1 MGAGREFDHDVTGRD
16 IAFLLAEAVG
26 GAEIGAAPTQA
37 VIRGGRRRRAR
48 RWAVAAATALVVAAS
63 SGALA
68 VTALPGGGGHRVAPA
83 AQAPASRTPGVV
95 EPGARHLL
103 ATGVDQGRTWQVDID
118 VWPAPRDVTE
128 ARALLTAMAAH
139 GEYPADADEPS
150 DLVGRSAYFV
160 RHGIG
165 EAEAAGTLTT
175 EATTTRADRMTGTD
189 IEVVAVPLDPAAQG
203 PQRLVIGH
211 VATTARQVTC
221 TWKDG
226 TMTGVPRATGS
237 DVNTGEQVIRTVEGS
252 PYAWFV
258 CLAPHGTAFESA
270 RVTQ

>member
-1 MGAGREFDHDVTGRD
+1 MTDRG
-16 IAFLLAEAVG
+16 IALLLADAAEGV
-26 GAEIGAAPTQA
+26 EIGAAPTQA

-48 RWAVAAATALVVAAS
+48 RWAVAAATALVVVGS

-68 VTALPGGGGHRVAPA
+68 VTALPGGGGQRVAPA
-83 AQAPASRTPGVV
+83 TQVPASRTPGVA
-95 EPGARHLL
+95 EPVARHLL
-103 ATGVDQGRTWQVDID
+103 AVGVDQGRTWQVDID
-118 VWPAPRDVTE
+118 VWPAPRDATE
-128 ARALLTAMAAH
+128 ARALLAAMAAY

-150 DLVGRSAYFV
+150 ALVGRSAYFV

-165 EAEAAGTLTT
+165 EAEADGTLTT
-175 EATTTRADRMTGTD
+175 EATTTGADRMTGTD
-189 IEVVAVPLDPAAQG
+189 IETVAVPLDPTTQG

-226 TMTGVPRATGS
+226 TTTEVPRATGS
-237 DVNTGEQVIRTVEGS
+237 DVDSDDQVIRTVEGS

-258 CLAPHGTAFESA
+258 CLAPQGTAFESA